1 LKSQKIKVMKV
12 NFTKEHFTKLVNLV
26 AQAAMNNI
34 SINTKLGQP
43 LNIVELLHT
52 TSINTLNNIKASL
65 TNKIRSIEDRDEWI
79 ETNTDELENIK
90 AQKELVNLIVGWRRW
105 KSEVEE
111 NRRQKEQLT
120 KKLTEL
126 KESTKTPEDRIKEME
141 AQLAALDTAE
151 DFQ

>member
-1 LKSQKIKVMKV
+1 MKI
-12 NFTKEHFTKLVNLV
+12 NFTKEHFAKLVNLV

-52 TSINTLNNIKASL
+52 TSINTLNNIKTSL

-79 ETNTDELENIK
+79 EADTEELENIK
-90 AQKELVNLIVGWRRW
+90 AQKELVNLIVGWKRW
-105 KSEVEE
+105 KMEVEE
-111 NRRQKEQLT
+111 NRKKKEELT
-120 KKLTEL
+120 KKLNEL

-141 AQLAALDTAE
+141 AELAAIDSVE